1 MRRVS
6 RSAAIA
12 ALCAVSSVPLAGQ
25 SKTRAPGAAARRVA
39 VTFADTS
46 PFVVHLGAAVG
57 RTSFTMELVNADS
70 VDHAVSLRMTHG
82 GALASDT
89 TPVSELKFAPD
100 HVIVP
105 ALSRATVRLELA
117 RREQHVSGAWSEYA
131 VARDSN
137 ASDRATVRQIWVV
150 APAVQPLVQAW
161 VVRAWRQLP
170 MAGYTHFSDES
181 EVVPLASMVPFERG
195 QSLRHHYVMLRD
207 SEGGSVGWVGWTDS
221 SATTEEGRPGLA
233 LTFLDA
239 GRIGTYVATLPLDS
253 LYGAPPLALTYTL
266 TDAVWWPLAALFLGV
281 YLAYRAQNY
290 FTVKRPALSVGE
302 RLAAVGERW
311 QAIQRELQHANV
323 SRYDITA
330 SVNRRRAELTA
341 QADALEQTAFLSS
354 TDQATAYTKLSDTV
368 QAFADGVEVWA
379 QLPSRLAAA
388 GALRAGMV
396 SAAGAYDS
404 KNDLGRPSILSV
416 VDVTIAGGV
425 REWDDGST
433 AVQDVKTLTAFMMSW
448 RQVLGRLQ
456 RDQTLLENTPQPA
469 ASDSHSDAYKA
480 SAAAEAALIKAQA
493 RVWSAAAAVDLSD
506 KDLLGSLS
514 TVEEYVGTV
523 AAHPTRSAAQ
533 EKGLADL
540 YHHDV
545 GFLAPTEAA
554 ASPQPPKSSAL
565 LRAGRQRYD
574 EWFLLLAMIVAMLSG
589 LKVLYFGHPFGRPED
604 YLTAGLWGFGTQLSL
619 TSIADALKRLAG
631 ATSLGIKV

>member
-1 MRRVS
+1 MRRIS
-6 RSAAIA
+6 WSALAVA
-12 ALCAVSSVPLAGQ
+12 TLCAASSVPLAGQ
-25 SKTRAPGAAARRVA
+25 AKARAPGAAIHRVG
-39 VTFADTS
+39 VTFADTA
-46 PFVVHLGAAVG
+46 PFVVHLDAAVG
-57 RTSFTMELVNADS
+57 RTSFTMELVNPDS
-70 VDHAVSLRMTHG
+70 VDHAVSLRMTHEG
-82 GALASDT
+82 LSASDT
-89 TPVSELKFAPD
+89 TPVSELRFAPD

-117 RREQHVSGAWSEYA
+117 SRQQHVSGAWSEYA

-137 ASDRATVRQIWVV
+137 ASERAAVRQIWLV
-150 APAVQPLVQAW
+150 APAVQPLAQAW
-161 VVRAWRQLP
+161 VVRAWRAVP
-170 MAGYTHFSDES
+170 MAGYTHFNDES

-195 QSLRHHYVMLRD
+195 QSLHHHYVMLRD
-207 SEGGSVGWVGWTDS
+207 SGGGSVGWVGWTDS

-233 LTFLDA
+233 LTFSDA

-253 LYGAPPLALTYTL
+253 LYGAPPLSLTYTL
-266 TDAVWWPLAALFLGV
+266 TDAVWWPLVALFIGV

-311 QAIQRELQHANV
+311 QAIQRELQQANV

-341 QADALEQTAFLSS
+341 QADALEQTAFLSA
-354 TDQATAYTKLSDTV
+354 TDQATAYTKESDAV
-368 QAFADGVEVWA
+368 QTFADGVEVWA
-379 QLPSRLAAA
+379 QLPSRLAGA

-396 SAAGAYDS
+396 SAANAYDS
-404 KNDLGRPSILSV
+404 KNDLGRPSVLSV
-416 VDVTIAGGV
+416 VDVTIVGGV

-433 AVQDVKTLTAFMMSW
+433 AVQDVKTLTTLMMSW
-448 RQVLGRLQ
+448 RQMLGRLQ
-456 RDQTLLENTPQPA
+456 RDRTLLENTARA
-469 ASDSHSDAYKA
+469 AGSDGQKE

-493 RVWSAAAAVDLSD
+493 RIWSAAAAADLSD
-506 KDLLGSLS
+506 KDLLASLS

-523 AAHPTRSAAQ
+523 AAQPTRSAAK
-533 EKGLADL
+533 EKGLVDL
-540 YHHDV
+540 YHQDV
-545 GFLAPTEAA
+545 GFHTLTDVA
-554 ASPQPPKSSAL
+554 ASPEPPKSSAL

-574 EWFLLLAMIVAMLSG
+574 EWFLVLATIVAMLSG